1 MEKFLTNCI
10 KARPRPGNVF
20 NATQGESSIDI
31 YLNDFPQATVDQEL
45 ARLAAGGMSLQA
57 ERNQFVAALMEPILQ
72 MVPYETLYDR
82 FFMTVGIE
90 QGEDNI
96 VPVED
101 NLVSISWAS
110 APQTG
115 VFYVRPLY
123 KFYRPLFTTWT
134 SGLEMP
140 WDLMKKAGWNVLAR
154 NMNYAVWDL
163 ARKRD
168 AVAKAV
174 IDAIIPVS
182 HSSSVSTTLTKAAVD
197 AVLIA
202 SNKTGF
208 PVKQALIN
216 PGILM
221 AMQSWTWG
229 GTGFFLS
236 PEKSNELLDNLY
248 VSQYGNIKWFASPYV
263 PTDTVYF
270 ATDATQVGWHQVK
283 GTPRNDSAVDITTGV
298 DKYTIREAE
307 HAYYAQTGIGLW
319 KLTIS

>member
-1 MEKFLTNCI
+1 MEKYLTNCI
-10 KARPRPGNVF
+10 KARPRLGNVF
-20 NATQGESSIDI
+20 NATQGESSLEI
-31 YLNDFPQATVDQEL
+31 YLNDYPQATVDQEL
-45 ARLAAGGMSLQA
+45 ARLAAGGMSIQA

-82 FFMTVGIE
+82 FFQTVSVE
-90 QGEDNI
+90 QGDDNI

-115 VFYVRPLY
+115 VFYVKPLY

-140 WDLMKKAGWNVLAR
+140 WDTMKKAGWNILSR
-154 NMNYAVWDL
+154 NMNYVVWDL

-168 AVAKAV
+168 AVAKSV

-182 HSSSVSTTLTKAAVD
+182 HQSSVSTTLTKAAVD

-202 SNKTGF
+202 SNKIGF

-216 PGILM
+216 PGVLM
-221 AMQSWTWG
+221 SMQGWTWG
-229 GTGFFLS
+229 GTGFFIP
-236 PEKSNELLDNLY
+236 PERAQELLDNLF
-248 VSQYGNIKWFASPYV
+248 VSQYGNIKWYASPYV
-263 PTDTVYF
+263 PTDTIYF
-270 ATDATQVGWHQVK
+270 AGDPNQVGWHQVK
-283 GTPRNDSAVDITTGV
+283 GTPRNDSAVDITLGV
-298 DKYTIREAE
+298 DKYTVREAE
-307 HAYYAQTGIGLW
+307 HAYYAQTGLSLY
-319 KLTIS
+319 KISIT